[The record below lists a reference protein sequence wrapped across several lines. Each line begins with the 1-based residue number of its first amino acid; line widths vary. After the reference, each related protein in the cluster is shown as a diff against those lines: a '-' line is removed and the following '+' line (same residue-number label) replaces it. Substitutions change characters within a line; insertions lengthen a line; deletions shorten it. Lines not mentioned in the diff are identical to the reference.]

1 MLQLKPDAEQVKE
14 EILTKSTVIIR
25 YRKAFI
31 ANFVTTTMNLCH
43 LRCIYAT
50 FILGKALL
58 NSGTRTNNI
67 GHSML
72 DFCRVKANFSTRVPK
87 NLSGPKPPQEVVS
100 ARLKR
105 GPRAETRGNLV
116 PRVFALTTLPRKRRL
131 WGRKWALGRQI
142 LYFSREE
149 RWPRKIRRIVAQ
161 FASRAT
167 MPQTC

>member
-72 DFCRVKANFSTRVPK
+72 DFCRVKANFSTCVPK
-87 NLSGPKPPQEVVS
+87 NLSGPRPPREVVS
-100 ARLKR
+100 ARLKEVR
-105 GPRAETRGNLV
+105 LPKLEVILSPESLRSPLCHESEGSGVENELLV
-116 PRVFALTTLPRKRRL
+116 LLA
-131 WGRKWALGRQI
+131 
-142 LYFSREE
+142 
-149 RWPRKIRRIVAQ
+149 
-161 FASRAT
+161 
-167 MPQTC
+167 